1 MFRANQIPYKGLKAS
16 MTFHDRYTFTRSSV
30 GWRKGPGRESRL
42 FTTKRCRALLSR
54 LIGAIQERILM
65 VLQEKDIAGGDRQ
78 GIDRIVA
85 KYRRKFRV
93 TENLEYYSEAD
104 FHEAERQY
112 LRFCLANG
120 RC

>member
-1 MFRANQIPYKGLKAS
+1 
-16 MTFHDRYTFTRSSV
+16 
-30 GWRKGPGRESRL
+30 
-42 FTTKRCRALLSR
+42 
-54 LIGAIQERILM
+54 M
-65 VLQEKDIAGGDRQ
+65 VLQEKDIAGSDRQ

-85 KYRRKFRV
+85 KYRQKFRV